1 MKEKLI
7 GKKTGICEKCGKFV
21 DVDVVQVDKAI
32 YYVKKCKTCDW
43 QRTKISVDIDYYF
56 EIGRAHV

>member
-32 YYVKKCKTCDW
+32 QSTYHDFYALGNGSNWGVY
-43 QRTKISVDIDYYF
+43 I
-56 EIGRAHV
+56 